1 MTVIAPRSSATAR
14 VSRNAR
20 SGVGS
25 ADPITAR
32 SASAN
37 AMSVAIGTAQPAVA
51 ARPATARYSPAGTTI
66 PASAAAI
73 GSTAWLGVR
82 SCPTTSY
89 RLSSRPATRKKTAS
103 SPSAAQCSTVS
114 GPRCAVR
121 TWSYAARQGLF
132 AHAIATTVAAS
143 TSAPPT
149 VSSRNASATNRRS
162 GSGSR
167 ARRCRGDMR
176 LPGSARSSA
185 DQTSRRAAVS
195 VAAEANRLAEEV
207 ADAELED
214 EVAQP
219 QVGPGQGDGDRRH
232 DQPGPGELPEADRDA
247 VAGGEARDDDVR
259 AGPDRRRVAAE
270 VRAER

>member
-32 SASAN
+32 TASAN
-37 AMSVAIGTAQPAVA
+37 AMSVAIG
-51 ARPATARYSPAGTTI
+51 
-66 PASAAAI
+66 
-73 GSTAWLGVR
+73 
-82 SCPTTSY
+82 
-89 RLSSRPATRKKTAS
+89 
-103 SPSAAQCSTVS
+103 
-114 GPRCAVR
+114 
-121 TWSYAARQGLF
+121 
-132 AHAIATTVAAS
+132 TTVAAS

-232 DQPGPGELPEADRDA
+232 DPPGPGELPETDRDA